1 MVGATLRAVRADDL
15 HVLMDTFAQ
24 QGDAFEFF
32 GFPAAN
38 TLERWFAESGCLSED
53 SGMLAV
59 EADGVVVG
67 RVTWHAVEYGPGTS
81 NRVLRLGAALLPDA
95 RGRGYGSE
103 AQRGLADYLF
113 ATTSVHRLEAG
124 TDAENVAEQRALEK
138 AGFVRDGV
146 MRQAQFR
153 NGHWND
159 MAFYSRLRIDD

>member
-1 MVGATLRAVRADDL
+1 MGAVSLRAVRADDL
-15 HVLMDTFAQ
+15 TALKGTFAQ

-38 TLERWFAESGCLSED
+38 ELERWFAECGCVSED
-53 SGMLAV
+53 SAMLAV
-59 EADGVVVG
+59 EVDGVVVG
-67 RVTWHAVEYGPGTS
+67 RVSWHAVEYGPGTG
-81 NRVLRLGAALLPDA
+81 NRVLRVGAALLRDA
-95 RGRGYGSE
+95 RGHGYGSE
-103 AQRGLADYLF
+103 AQRLLAGYLF

-153 NGHWND
+153 DGRWND
-159 MAFYSRLRIDD
+159 MAFYSRLRSDA